1 MFPKYKRLYFFTG
14 KGGVGKTSFALALT
28 KFLQKEGVNVAYFNF
43 DQTQPKKL
51 ISLLKVPTINQTTE
65 ESAAIYIQNK
75 LGSKTIANW
84 ILKTTFFKSLLNI
97 TPSIGYMISLGHIIN
112 RLEEDPSLTIV
123 IDAPASGHTLSLFNS
138 THNFREM
145 FKVGPLV
152 EDIHKMHNFLE
163 KSENIK
169 VCILCLP
176 NIMNVQEALEL
187 KKGLS
192 SLKLFEGNLILN
204 ELLAGLN
211 HNEIEAL
218 PNFLREKISIEQ
230 NLKKQYEKDFTEVVP
245 FLSSTDY
252 ADIVTSLINMMRTI
266 A

>member
-28 KFLQKEGVNVAYFNF
+28 KFLEKEGVNVAYFNF
-43 DQTQPKKL
+43 DQSQPQKI
-51 ISLLKVPTINQTTE
+51 ISLLQVPTINQTVE
-65 ESAAIYIQNK
+65 ESAQIYIENK
-75 LGSKTIANW
+75 LNSKTVANW

-123 IDAPASGHTLSLFNS
+123 IDAPASGHSLSLFNS
-138 THNFREM
+138 THNFKEM

-152 EDIHKMHNFLE
+152 EDIHRMHYFLQRND
-163 KSENIK
+163 NIK

-187 KKGLS
+187 KNGLNNLNLFKGH
-192 SLKLFEGNLILN
+192 LILN
-204 ELLAGLN
+204 ELLDGLS
-211 HNEIEAL
+211 EKELKAL
-218 PNFLREKISIEQ
+218 PNFLREKINIEQ
-230 NLKKQYEKDFTEVVP
+230 NLKNQYESDFDEIVP
-245 FLSSTDY
+245 FLSNTDY
-252 ADIVTSLINMMRTI
+252 TDIVTSLINLMRTV

>member
-28 KFLQKEGVNVAYFNF
+28 KYLEKEGLNVAYFNF
-43 DQTQPKKL
+43 DQSQPKKI
-51 ISLLKVPTINQTTE
+51 ISQLQVPVINQTLE
-65 ESAAIYIQNK
+65 ESAQIYIEGK
-75 LGSKTIANW
+75 LGSKVVANW
-84 ILKTTFFKSLLNI
+84 ILKTAFFKSLLNI

-138 THNFREM
+138 THNFQEM

-152 EDIHKMHNFLE
+152 EDIYRMHNFL
-163 KSENIK
+163 KKKENIK
-169 VCILCLP
+169 VNILCLP

-187 KKGLS
+187 KNGLS
-192 SLKLFEGNLILN
+192 HLKLFEGHLILN
-204 ELLAGLN
+204 ELLAGLTN
-211 HNEIEAL
+211 HELEAL
-218 PNFLREKISIEQ
+218 PNFLKEKINIEQ
-230 NLKKQYEKDFTEVVP
+230 SLKKQHEDDFTEIVP
-245 FLSSTDY
+245 FLSSTEY
-252 ADIVTSLINMMRTI
+252 KDIVTSLISLMRTI